1 MFTKQAKVTI
11 VKYMVEW
18 IENKK
23 LWTKIFDT
31 ETEARKFTDDLYNG
45 YLIPA
50 SVRRVRYIP

>member
-11 VKYMVEW
+11 AKYMVEW

-31 ETEARKFTDDLYNG
+31 ETEARKFTDDLYNE